1 MCSIVIAMVI
11 EAPTRRLSMTT
22 TYSPV
27 PDITTRRRS
36 TRTHDRQFRIRRTEA
51 SDIDVVAAMLA
62 SESIGVSQ
70 ESMNW
75 NDNINRLRAQSIIEK
90 QLRYRLA
97 AVEEGRNTA
106 HRMKDYNNNDEICHL
121 WSNTNLRDKIQTA
134 SFLSKEESCWTTH
147 NFELTPTCDMMN
159 HVMMTAVS
167 STGEVVGFCEV
178 AHLPSPPI
186 GYLNDNNDIQQ
197 QRIQVSNNSLDIPSS
212 SSSCEETS
220 DSYCDI
226 LEDDITEQ
234 YDFDQYQ
241 QCAQPAIVN
250 LVTSPLHRRKGIASH
265 IISFAKK
272 YISTQ
277 WKSSS
282 CNTNNEISLGLY
294 VHPENKS
301 ALRLY
306 EKKGFVLVSPRLEP
320 EKEEDNALLYLSQ
333 RRLMRSIRRL

>member
-1 MCSIVIAMVI
+1 MVI
-11 EAPTRRLSMTT
+11 EAPTRRSTT
-22 TYSPV
+22 TYSPM
-27 PDITTRRRS
+27 PDITTTRRS
-36 TRTHDRQFRIRRTEA
+36 TRRHDRQFKIRRTQP
-51 SDIDVVAAMLA
+51 SDIDAVSSMLA

-70 ESMNW
+70 QSTNW
-75 NDNINRLRAQSIIEK
+75 NDNINRLRAQSIIDK

-106 HRMKDYNNNDEICHL
+106 HRLKVLDDNSDEICHL

-134 SFLSKEESCWTTH
+134 SFLSQEESCWTSH

-167 STGEVVGFCEV
+167 SSGEVVGFCEV
-178 AHLPSPPI
+178 AYLPSPSI
-186 GYLNDNNDIQQ
+186 GYCNDDDNDDNDIQQQQ
-197 QRIQVSNNSLDIPSS
+197 QRIQVSNNSLDIPT

-226 LEDDITEQ
+226 LQHDITEQ
-234 YDFDQYQ
+234 YDFDQQ

-250 LVTSPLHRRKGIASH
+250 LVTSSSHRRKGIGSH
-265 IISFAKK
+265 IISFAEK
-272 YISTQ
+272 YVSTQ
-277 WKSSS
+277 WKSS
-282 CNTNNEISLGLY
+282 CNINNEVSLGLY

-320 EKEEDNALLYLSQ
+320 EKREGNDLLYLSQ
-333 RRLMRSIRRL
+333 RR